1 MKTAPRRDRTHYQIL
16 GIAPSASPAEI
27 KKAYRRQVKTYH
39 PDICADPN
47 AAEITGQI
55 NVAYDVLSDCS
66 KRLAYDYEIA
76 KPRPAAAQESRPASP
91 WIYCQI
97 CGSVNSTL
105 RVAGFYSVVG
115 VLFGMSRSVQGGV
128 LCSECRSRVAFRQ
141 NMITAICG
149 WWGIPAFFF
158 AWHALLR
165 NLTGG
170 VQPRKANEE
179 LRQAL
184 KQQDMYFRSN
194 DPSPQKIRGAY
205 AMRGAIPALLS
216 VGAMTLLCTW
226 GSGSDSPDVARTTTA
241 TQHQTRVS
249 TEAVALQRE
258 SFTLESEK
266 SALDKEV
273 SRLSNQEAALDSL
286 DGVIER
292 LRSSYEYNALI
303 FGRAHGGCD
312 SAR

>member
-1 MKTAPRRDRTHYQIL
+1 
-16 GIAPSASPAEI
+16 
-27 KKAYRRQVKTYH
+27 
-39 PDICADPN
+39 
-47 AAEITGQI
+47 
-55 NVAYDVLSDCS
+55 
-66 KRLAYDYEIA
+66 
-76 KPRPAAAQESRPASP
+76 
-91 WIYCQI
+91 
-97 CGSVNSTL
+97 
-105 RVAGFYSVVG
+105 
-115 VLFGMSRSVQGGV
+115 
-128 LCSECRSRVAFRQ
+128 
-141 NMITAICG
+141 MITAICG

-292 LRSSYEYNALI
+292 LRSSYEYNAPTGAEVDEFNELVTRRNSSLEELMAAATALDRRSSA
-303 FGRAHGGCD
+303 FNMGVAAFNEKLTKAKQRAGLQ
-312 SAR
+312 